1 MTFLFFQS
9 FQHFWN
15 VFATPTKTN
24 TTERGWGCATQ
35 GGGRTRGQAQPD
47 TPHTHPPQ
55 RKDHLNKKKKKKS
68 ACFIYIPR
76 KLMLEKKKSIRK
88 TFLRQQHQ
96 HQQQQQQQQL
106 IINELIF
113 SSRPLSP

>member
-1 MTFLFFQS
+1 
-9 FQHFWN
+9 
-15 VFATPTKTN
+15 
-24 TTERGWGCATQ
+24 
-35 GGGRTRGQAQPD
+35 
-47 TPHTHPPQ
+47 
-55 RKDHLNKKKKKKS
+55 
-68 ACFIYIPR
+68 
-76 KLMLEKKKSIRK
+76 MLEKKKSIKK